1 MYRDGDIEQVLVR
14 LGIPANQTRNEL
26 SSYCPMHFE
35 RVGREDSNP
44 SWSINVETGAH
55 HCFSCGYK
63 GSLLTLVC
71 DLNEFVTEWG
81 HYDYDAA
88 KSWLRQNIELD
99 FEALSKQLEELRN
112 AYVSLPKPIEMSEAR
127 LAVFD
132 EPPQWA
138 LEARKLSEEACWA
151 YNIKWNSREQSWITP
166 IRNAESN
173 ALMGWQEKG
182 QRTRLFRNRPAGVQK
197 SMTLFGYNVFP
208 KTTMIVVESPL
219 DAARLATIGIHGGVS
234 TFGASVSDAQLELM
248 RAAGKLIIAMD
259 NPKLDES
266 GEKSAKDIFN
276 RFRAS
281 GIECW
286 FFSYG
291 NSQAKDIGE
300 MSEME
305 IRSGISNAKHY
316 VFGEAAIYG

>member
-1 MYRDGDIEQVLVR
+1 MYRDGDIEQVLLR
-14 LGIPANQTRNEL
+14 LGISADRRNNEL

-44 SWSINVETGAH
+44 SWSINAESGAH

-71 DLNEFVTEWG
+71 DLQEFVTEWG
-81 HYDYDAA
+81 HYDYEAA
-88 KSWLRQNIELD
+88 KAWLRQNIQID
-99 FEALSKQLEELRN
+99 FEALSKHLEELRN

-127 LAVFD
+127 LAVFTD
-132 EPPQWA
+132 PPQWA
-138 LEARKLSEEACWA
+138 LEARNLSEEACWA
-151 YNIKWNSREQSWITP
+151 YSIKWNEREDSWVAP
-166 IRNAESN
+166 IRNAQTN

-219 DAARLATIGIHGGVS
+219 DAARLASIGIHGGVS
-234 TFGASVSDAQLELM
+234 TFGASVSDAQLDLM
-248 RAAGKLIIAMD
+248 RVAGKLIIAMD

-266 GEKSAKDIFN
+266 GEKSAKDIFH
-276 RFRAS
+276 RSRAL

-291 NSQAKDIGE
+291 DSKAKDIGDMTE
-300 MSEME
+300 PE
-305 IRSGISNAKHY
+305 IRSGVSNAKHC
-316 VFGEAAIYG
+316 VFGEGAIYG